1 MEKNIDFK
9 TVFSLTMFIISGL
22 FWIFT
27 INSIPAR
34 VTSLEADVRDLK
46 TQTISNDVKIDTIL
60 DDVKFLKGIMVQVN
74 KIQ

>member
-34 VTSLEADVRDLK
+34 VTSLEADVRELK
-46 TQTISNDVKIDTIL
+46 TQTISNNVKIDTIL

>member
-1 MEKNIDFK
+1 MDKNIDFK